1 MQRTLTNRNFDMF
14 AATVAAPYSPEDYN
28 AAAME
33 RLMKYLHPYMVD
45 VKGIRFKHHAR
56 NFIQLINFTSPEERK
71 AYNDAYENYLKAV
84 AMLEAREGGGGAF
97 MILVQF
103 LKFRQAAELIRAPV
117 LAKRAYETAMR
128 ENKSMVIACNFK
140 ETISKIVTILVRD
153 YGVSRDDISLIWGG
167 NTSKRKKNNKNK
179 MKEMTVAQREQLL
192 AAFSTPEDREM
203 LKDMGIIDLDEAEQ
217 VEEVVPAAPK
227 YAADLRLGA
236 QSIAQRQ
243 IEIDRFQSDQSRF
256 CLFSFKAGGVGLSLH
271 QHHPN
276 LRVRETLL
284 APTYSAIELVQGLGR
299 TARLTSCSDTKQTI
313 LFYAGT
319 IEVHVA
325 MRVSAKLKCLTKV
338 VRQRES
344 WEDVI
349 YGSHPVTEVE
359 ARVEEAETED
369 LNGVDTEEEED
380 NEQ

>member
-1 MQRTLTNRNFDMF
+1 MF
-14 AATVAAPYSPEDYN
+14 AATVAAPFAPEDYN
-28 AAAME
+28 SAAME

-84 AMLEAREGGGGAF
+84 ALLEAREGGGGAF

-167 NTSKRKKNNKNK
+167 NTSKRKKNNKGK
-179 MKEMTVAQREQLL
+179 MKEMSVAQREQLL
-192 AAFSTPEDREM
+192 AAFSSPEDREM
-203 LKDMGIIDLDEAEQ
+203 LKDMGIIDLDE
-217 VEEVVPAAPK
+217 VETEAKEIIPAAPK

-271 QHHPN
+271 QHHPE

-325 MRVSAKLKCLTKV
+325 TRVSAKLKCLTKV

-349 YGSHPVTEVE
+349 YGSHPVTTVE

-369 LNGVDTEEEED
+369 LTGVDTEEDDED
-380 NEQ
+380 EKE